1 MPFGTFIQDF
11 IICGSPDIHL
21 LGDFCGAQTFD
32 AQRQN
37 AAAVYSG
44 LAAESNAFCPSLQ
57 SPSSFVRSSIR
68 SRSALA
74 TVDSMLTT
82 HLPNRAFGA
91 DSVVKEPDCHPVFI
105 ELLNQLNHVCS
116 IAAQTI

>member
-57 SPSSFVRSSIR
+57 STFDC
-68 SRSALA
+68 ALQYSLSLCL
-74 TVDSMLTT
+74 DY
-82 HLPNRAFGA
+82 
-91 DSVVKEPDCHPVFI
+91 SVFQFENESEPKP
-105 ELLNQLNHVCS
+105 L
-116 IAAQTI
+116 

>member
-82 HLPNRAFGA
+82 IFPIVPSVLIPSSRNR
-91 DSVVKEPDCHPVFI
+91 
-105 ELLNQLNHVCS
+105 
-116 IAAQTI
+116 IATPFSSNFLTN